1 MKLKFSGA
9 PEITATRQ
17 QVWTR
22 LMDPQFVAASAP
34 GVESVE
40 AIDQRHYKVIS
51 AFGVGSIKLRF
62 TLQVE
67 LAEVVEPERV
77 KMRARG
83 KAPGSNVDVVASVHL
98 EEAGTG
104 LIRLSWTAESDLSGT
119 VASVGA
125 RLLEGT
131 ARKLTEQF
139 WQDFARRVGAE
150 AAARPA

>member
-1 MKLKFSGA
+1 MKLQFSGA

-40 AIDQRHYKVIS
+40 AIDPRQYKVIS

-62 TLQVE
+62 TLHVE

-104 LIRLSWTAESDLSGT
+104 LIRLNWTAESDLSGT

>member
-83 KAPGSNVDVVASVHL
+83 KAPGSNVDLVASVHL

-139 WQDFARRVGAE
+139 WLDFARRVGAE
-150 AAARPA
+150 TAARPA